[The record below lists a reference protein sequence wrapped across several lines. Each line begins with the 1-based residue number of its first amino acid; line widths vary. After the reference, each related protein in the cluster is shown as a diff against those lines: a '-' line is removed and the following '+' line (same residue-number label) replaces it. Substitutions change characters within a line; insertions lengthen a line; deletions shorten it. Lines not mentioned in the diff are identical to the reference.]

1 MRQSPWTL
9 LLSLYVCKNGAII
22 NFNDYKINNA
32 FFLQAFVN
40 TTILHVSTIDDS
52 TCNLLQ
58 QNKNISPFVNRKI
71 LGTNAKLPI
80 YIENSTTAHKHMIR
94 TTGLIHLPIHM
105 WFSTVYLQYTYFFRF
120 GKIRALLATLK
131 HDVHFSQIK
140 CYNFHS
146 VQIWWRSYFDGN
158 RVILVG
164 L

>member
-9 LLSLYVCKNGAII
+9 LLSLYVRKNAAII
-22 NFNDYKINNA
+22 NFNDCKINNS
-32 FFLQAFVN
+32 FFVQAFVN
-40 TTILHVSTIDDS
+40 TTILYVSTIDET

-58 QNKNISPFVNRKI
+58 QNKNISSFVNRTN
-71 LGTNAKLPI
+71 LGIDAKLPI
-80 YIENSTTAHKHMIR
+80 YIEKSTTAHKHMIR
-94 TTGLIHLPIHM
+94 TTGLIHLPIYM
-105 WFSTVYLQYTYFFRF
+105 WFSTVYLLYTYFFRF
-120 GKIRALLATLK
+120 GKTRVLLATLK